1 MKEDAAQHTTQAQT
15 GTEAIGKGEDKSDR
29 SRETETP
36 PEDGEGT
43 AGYVP

>member
-1 MKEDAAQHTTQAQT
+1 MKEDAAQRMTQART
-15 GTEAIGKGEDKSDR
+15 GTEATWKGEDKSAG